1 MFPGSYFS
9 ASYFAPGYWHGTG
22 EVEIAVV
29 EGIYQ
34 FIRGRGRGRR
44 R

>member
-1 MFPGSYFS
+1 MFPGSYFI
-9 ASYFAPGYWHGTG
+9 ASYFAPGYWSGTG
-22 EVEIAVV
+22 EVEIAVI

-34 FIRGRGRGRR
+34 FFRGRGRGRR

>member
-1 MFPGSYFS
+1 MFPGSYFN
-9 ASYFAPGYWHGTG
+9 ASYFAPGYWSGTG

-29 EGIYQ
+29 DAIYQ
-34 FIRGRGRGRR
+34 FFRGRGRGRR